1 MSLQLQASLFSSS
14 ASASLKPTTS
24 PTNTVGTNDS
34 ASEDEDST
42 LHAWEREGWVPKMK
56 SGKQISPNQ
65 IRNQLQKYIDECK
78 ANGTATQTSLLSKM
92 SVNNNTF
99 RRFMDPKTYKDQ
111 WSACQNGTYWAAA
124 KLLEQ
129 AKYDTQQ
136 SKKKEKTAA
145 GKRKAAVAGADEG
158 SEGAGKSKKVKA
170 AADGKKSKAVLK
182 AEAENLIER
191 VEAVEDV
198 STEDKVYDTC
208 PQVVANIKNFLAR
221 EGVTK
226 AMVLAALGGLNSN
239 SLNRF
244 LSGKKQDQ
252 CGNVTYKG
260 AYLFFEKLRILEGK
274 AKSQA
279 RLKNESENPGGF
291 SLIKARSHMWVVS
304 SRF

>member
-14 ASASLKPTTS
+14 ASLKPTSS
-24 PTNTVGTNDS
+24 PTNTVATNDS
-34 ASEDEDST
+34 ASIEDEDDLT
-42 LHAWEREGWVPKMK
+42 LHPWEREGWVPKMK

-78 ANGTATQTSLLSKM
+78 ANGTATQTSLIEKM

-99 RRFMDPKTYKDQ
+99 RKFMNPKTYKNQ
-111 WSACQNGTYWAAA
+111 WSACQNGPYWAGA

-129 AKYDTQQ
+129 AKYYQQQ
-136 SKKKEKTAA
+136 SKKQEKSAA

-158 SEGAGKSKKVKA
+158 SEGAGKNRKVKA
-170 AADGKKSKAVLK
+170 ADGKNSKAVLK
-182 AEAENLIER
+182 AEAENIIER
-191 VEAVEDV
+191 IKAVDNV

-208 PQVVANIKNFLAR
+208 PQVVANIKGFLAR

-226 AMVLAALGGLNSN
+226 AMVLEALGGINSN

-252 CGNVTYKG
+252 CGNVTYEG
-260 AYLFFEKLRILEGK
+260 AYIFFEKLRILEGK
-274 AKSQA
+274 TKSQA
-279 RLKNESENPGGF
+279 RLKNERENPGGF
-291 SLIKARSHMWVVS
+291 SLVKARSNGWMLTT
-304 SRF
+304 RF

>member
-1 MSLQLQASLFSSS
+1 M
-14 ASASLKPTTS
+14 
-24 PTNTVGTNDS
+24 
-34 ASEDEDST
+34 
-42 LHAWEREGWVPKMK
+42 
-56 SGKQISPNQ
+56 
-65 IRNQLQKYIDECK
+65 RNQLQKYIDECK
-78 ANGTATQTSLLSKM
+78 SNGTATQTSLIEKM

-99 RRFMDPKTYKDQ
+99 RRFMNPKTYKDQ

-136 SKKKEKTAA
+136 SKKEAKSAA
-145 GKRKAAVAGADEG
+145 GKRKAAVAVAGVDEG
-158 SEGAGKSKKVKA
+158 SEGAGKNKKVKVA
-170 AADGKKSKAVLK
+170 VASAGKKSKAVLK

-191 VEAVEDV
+191 VEAVESV

-208 PQVVANIKNFLAR
+208 PQVVANIKAFLAR
-221 EGVTK
+221 GGMNK

-260 AYLFFEKLRILEGK
+260 AYIFFEKLRILEGK
-274 AKSQA
+274 TKSQA
-279 RLKNESENPGGF
+279 RLKNESANPGGF
-291 SLIKARSHMWVVS
+291 SLIKARSRMWVVS